1 MFQSV
6 LSCAMTPEQER
17 GYTQSLAERIL
28 RYNGIFLF
36 LIIAIQ
42 LYNLIYAYVY
52 TGGTFASFSSRVYAG
67 LYLSLIGISLA
78 ALLVIRW
85 MRREVERHAR
95 CICRMQVA
103 YGILLM
109 VWAACVTLFDQRVS
123 NSISVYLIVAL
134 TVAVVVY
141 FKPLQALAAY
151 GGITLALALL
161 IPAFEG
167 TPSDG
172 YGRNVN
178 IAIMALMATFIC
190 AYRHV
195 SGRRHFL
202 ALQTILEQN
211 RRLNEAAKHDPLT
224 RLRNRR
230 FLDEEMDGLYRRC
243 AGDGQP
249 LTLMMLDIDHF
260 KDYNDTYGHQQ
271 GDECLRRTA
280 WRLEQELDPE
290 REYLIRYGGEEF
302 LYIGLGVDT
311 DAASEIGERLCRCV
325 RGLAIGPSEN
335 DRRSVTISVGVF
347 TELPC
352 RETEPGAWMAALS
365 QADKALYQAKSG
377 GRNRCAVAS
386 NQSGERVG

>member
-1 MFQSV
+1 MLESV
-6 LSCAMTPEQER
+6 FSCSMSPEQKQ
-17 GYTQSLAERIL
+17 GYAQMLAERII

-36 LIIAIQ
+36 FIIATQ
-42 LYNLIYAYVY
+42 VYNLIYAYVY
-52 TGGTFASFSSRVYAG
+52 TGGTFHTFSSRVYAG

-78 ALLVIRW
+78 ALLVIWRL
-85 MRREVERHAR
+85 RKKTVRNAKR
-95 CICRMQVA
+95 ICRMQVA
-103 YGILLM
+103 YGVLLM
-109 VWAACVTLFDQRVS
+109 LWAACVTLFDQRVS
-123 NSISVYLIVAL
+123 DNISVYLVVAL
-134 TVAVVVY
+134 TVAVVVC

-161 IPAFEG
+161 IPVFEG

-178 IAIMALMATFIC
+178 LAIMALMSIFVCT
-190 AYRHV
+190 YRHV

-211 RRLNEAAKHDPLT
+211 RRLDEAAKHDPLT

-243 AGDGQP
+243 AGDGQS

-280 WRLEQELDPE
+280 WRLEQKLNPE

-302 LYIGLGVDT
+302 LYIGRGVDA
-311 DAASEIGERLCRCV
+311 DAASEMGERLCRCV
-325 RGLAIGPSEN
+325 RGLTIGPSEN

-347 TELPC
+347 TAFP
-352 RETEPGAWMAALS
+352 RRDAEPGAWMAAIS

-386 NQSGERVG
+386 DQSEKSVG

>member
-17 GYTQSLAERIL
+17 GYIQMLARRIL
-28 RYNGIFLF
+28 RYGGIILF

-42 LYNLIYAYVY
+42 LYNLVYAYVY
-52 TGGTFASFSSRVYAG
+52 TGGTFASLSSRVYAG
-67 LYLSLIGISLA
+67 LYVSLIGISLA
-78 ALLVIRW
+78 SLLVIRRL
-85 MRREVERHAR
+85 RREMERHAGH
-95 CICRMQVA
+95 ICQMQVA
-103 YGILLM
+103 YGVLLM
-109 VWAACVTLFDQRVS
+109 LWAACVTLFDQRVS
-123 NSISVYLIVAL
+123 DNISVYLVVAL
-134 TVAVVVY
+134 TVAVVVC
-141 FKPLQALAAY
+141 FKPLQALVVY

-161 IPAFEG
+161 IPVFEG

-178 IAIMALMATFIC
+178 LAIMALMSIFIC
-190 AYRHV
+190 TYRHV

-202 ALQTILEQN
+202 AMQTILEQN
-211 RRLNEAAKHDPLT
+211 RRLDEAAKHDPLT

-230 FLDEEMDGLYRRC
+230 FLHEEMDGLYRRC
-243 AGDGQP
+243 AEDGQP

-280 WRLEQELDPE
+280 WRLEQELNPE

-302 LYIGLGVDT
+302 LYIGLGVNA
-311 DAASEIGERLCRCV
+311 DAASEMGERLCRCV
-325 RGLAIGPSEN
+325 RGLTIGPSEN

-347 TELPC
+347 TAFP
-352 RETEPGAWMAALS
+352 RRDAEPGGWMVAIS

-377 GRNRCAVAS
+377 GRNQCAIAS
-386 NQSGERVG
+386 DQSEKSVG